1 MMPIFYLCEKGNME
15 NVRKEYS
22 QEDKL
27 AHIAQWLAS
36 GKLPSQYSKEMGIAY
51 TTLRNWINKYH
62 RKKER
67 NQLATQK
74 LKDSTSAFLAIQI
87 QPSATLSESN
97 KPIMAL
103 VFNSGARLNIYQTV
117 SVEYL
122 QQLLA
127 LR

>member
-1 MMPIFYLCEKGNME
+1 ME
-15 NVRKEYS
+15 EVRKEYS
-22 QEDKL
+22 QEEKL
-27 AHIAQWLAS
+27 AHVTQWLAS
-36 GKLPSQYSKEMGIAY
+36 GKLPSLYSKEVGIAY

-67 NQLATQK
+67 NQLPTQK
-74 LKDSTSAFLAIQI
+74 PKDSTSAFLSIQI
-87 QPSATLSESN
+87 QPSSTLSESN
-97 KPIMAL
+97 KPIMEL
-103 VFNSGARLNIYQTV
+103 VFNNGSRLNFYQTV

>member
-1 MMPIFYLCEKGNME
+1 MEKI
-15 NVRKEYS
+15 RKEYN
-22 QEDKL
+22 QEEKL
-27 AHIAQWLAS
+27 AHVSGWLS
-36 GKLPSQYSKEMGIAY
+36 SDKLPSVYSKEVGIAY

-67 NQLATQK
+67 TQLATQK
-74 LKDSTSAFLAIQI
+74 TKASSAPFLAIQL
-87 QPSATLSESN
+87 QSSDTALDSN
-97 KPIMAL
+97 KPMMEL
-103 VFNSGARLNIYQTV
+103 VFSSGARLNFYQTV